1 MFTKSKLN
9 RVALGVALSMSVATT
24 AIAQETASGLRGTV
38 LSDSGSIVTGA
49 TVTIT
54 DTRTGAVKVVETNE
68 TGTYS
73 VRGMRVGGPY
83 TIEVTDASGNKTIE
97 NVFLTLGE
105 TASVNV
111 GLESQAAAIE
121 SITVTGAVMTNSA
134 YGANGPVANFG
145 LEDLENAPAINR
157 DIKDLVKIDPRIY
170 IDEGFNDSIQCAGAN
185 SRFNSLTV
193 DGIRTNDNFGLGSS
207 GYPTIRIPFSYDS
220 IDQVAVEL
228 APFDVQYGGFT
239 ACNINAVTKSGD
251 NELHGG
257 VFYDYTSDSLR
268 GDSIEGNPSDVGDFT
283 EERYGFNVG
292 GAIIEDKL
300 FFFTSYEALEGATL
314 FDRGAADSNAA
325 VPVQGVSQAQ
335 LDRIRSI
342 ANNIYGYDPGP
353 EVTSI
358 PVEDEKIMA
367 KLDWQINA
375 DHRASLVYNYN
386 DGNIIRESDG
396 DSDEYEFS
404 NHYYDQKAE
413 FESYVLS
420 VYSDW
425 TDSFST
431 EVRIGQ
437 AEFEQNVTPLG
448 GTEFG
453 EFRITTENNGAEADV
468 YLGADDSRHAN
479 KLAYD
484 TDTIKIAGTYL
495 TGDHIITAGYEYE
508 NLSVFN
514 LFVQEAEGEYRFDS
528 IDDFEA
534 GIPNRIIY
542 ENAAGTNNPA
552 DAAAQFE
559 YQINTAYIQDEYYWV
574 DQDMT
579 ITFGLRYDWYT
590 SDDTPPENPVVEQLY
605 GFSNAQNLDGI
616 DLLQPRL
623 GVNWLYDDQ
632 LEIRGGIGLYSGG
645 NPNVWISNNY
655 SNNGVIQLEN
665 QLRNFDENNT
675 LFDIPFNGGGQPG
688 YDIPQELFDLVANG
702 QGRLGGLNV
711 QDPNFE
717 IPSEWKYALGATYTF
732 ENDYVLMADILYSDK
747 RNAAIIRDL
756 TRTQVGNT
764 LADGRP
770 IYGSAN
776 GRSQDFMLTN
786 VRGDSGDSTSIS
798 LALSKSYDYGLD
810 WSLAYAYTDA
820 TEVSP
825 MTSSVAFS
833 NYISPAVSD
842 PENPGTAT
850 SNYEIPH
857 RITLRIS
864 YAHEFFDGYETRFSL
879 FGTANEGRPYSYT
892 FDGDLSVRNGNP
904 GFGSSVGFIDH
915 NLLYVPAEGD
925 ANVVYGPD
933 FDLAAFN
940 AFIESEGLKR
950 GQIMARNSLNSDWF
964 TKFDVR
970 ISQELPGFAEGHKS
984 SAFIVIENFGN
995 FLNDDWGVMKEAS
1008 FPRAQQTVRG
1018 RINDEGQYVYERFF
1032 NPAGTTTVADASLW
1046 EIRMGIKYK
1055 F

>member
-9 RVALGVALSMSVATT
+9 RVALGIALSMSVATT
-24 AIAQETASGLRGTV
+24 AIAQETVSGLRGTV
-38 LSDSGSIVTGA
+38 MSDTGSIVSGA

-83 TIEVTDASGNKTIE
+83 VIEVVDASGTQKIE

-105 TASVNV
+105 TASINI
-111 GLESQAAAIE
+111 GLQNQEAME

-170 IDEGFNDSIQCAGAN
+170 IDEGFNDGIQCAGAN

-239 ACNINAVTKSGD
+239 ACNINAVTKSGE

-257 VFYDYTSDSLR
+257 VFYDYTNDDMR
-268 GDSIEGNPSDVGDFT
+268 GDSIEGSPSEIGDFS
-283 EERYGFNVG
+283 EKRYGFNVG

-300 FFFTSYEALEGATL
+300 FFFTSYEKLEGADL

-342 ANNIYGYDPGP
+342 ANNVYGYDPGQ
-353 EVTSI
+353 EVSSI

-386 DGNIIRESDG
+386 DGNTIRESDG

-404 NHYYDQKAE
+404 NHYYDQAAE

-425 TDSFST
+425 TDDFST

-437 AEFEQNVTPLG
+437 AEFEQSVTPLG
-448 GTEFG
+448 GTDFG
-453 EFRITTENNGAEADV
+453 EFQITTENNGAEATV

-484 TDTIKIAGTYL
+484 TDTIKIAATYL
-495 TGDHIITAGYEYE
+495 SGDHIFTAGYEYE

-514 LFVQEAEGEYRFDS
+514 LFIQEAEGEYRFNS
-528 IDDFEA
+528 IDDFEN
-534 GIPNRIIY
+534 GTPWRITY
-542 ENAAGTNNPA
+542 ENAAGSNNPA
-552 DAAAQFE
+552 DAAARFE
-559 YQINTAYIQDEYYWV
+559 YQIHTAYIQDEYYWV

-579 ITFGLRYDWYT
+579 ITFGLRYDWFT

-605 GFSNAQNLDGI
+605 GFSNAQNMDGV

-623 GVNWLYDDQ
+623 GINWLYNDQ

-645 NPNVWISNNY
+645 NPNVWLSNNY
-655 SNNGVIQLEN
+655 SNNGIIQLEN
-665 QLRNFDENNT
+665 RLSLSSGDDT
-675 LFDIPFNGGGQPG
+675 LFTIPFNGGGQPG
-688 YDIPQELFDLVANG
+688 YDIPQELFDAVANG
-702 QGRLGGLNV
+702 QGRLGGLNF
-711 QDPNFE
+711 QDPGFE

-732 ENDYVLMADILYSDK
+732 ENDYVLMADILFSDK
-747 RNAAIIRDL
+747 QDAAIIRDVS
-756 TRTQVGNT
+756 RIQVGNT

-770 IYGSAN
+770 VYDSRN

-786 VRGDSGDSTSIS
+786 VQGNSGDSTSVS
-798 LALSKSYDYGLD
+798 LALSKTHDFGLD

-842 PENPGTAT
+842 PENPGVAT

-857 RITLRIS
+857 RFTLRVS
-864 YAHEFFDGYETRFSL
+864 YTHEFFDGYETRFSV

-892 FDGDLSVRNGNP
+892 FDGDLSG

-915 NLLYVPAEGD
+915 NLLYVPDEND

-933 FDLAAFN
+933 FDLNAFN
-940 AFIESEGLKR
+940 AFIESEGLTR
-950 GQIMARNSLNSDWF
+950 GQILGRNSLNSDWF

-995 FLNDDWGVMKEAS
+995 LLNDDWGIMKEAS

-1018 RINDEGQYVYERFF
+1018 SINDSGQYVYERFF
-1032 NPAGTTTVADASLW
+1032 NPAGVTTVADASLW
-1046 EIRMGIKYK
+1046 EVRVGVKYK